1 MPLKEELDPAAIA
14 RYLPNVALID
24 VFHNPVRFKY
34 RLLGSRITE
43 LAGRNATGKWLN
55 EELYGDK
62 TEDMLWMYKTCA
74 ISREPVALREQIQF
88 ADKSWIN
95 IDVMALPM
103 SDIEGEINVILTALD
118 LSDIDA
124 EIPALG
130 TSFILNWQS
139 DQAANQNSGDTQP
152 AC

>member
-1 MPLKEELDPAAIA
+1 
-14 RYLPNVALID
+14 
-24 VFHNPVRFKY
+24 
-34 RLLGSRITE
+34 
-43 LAGRNATGKWLN
+43 
-55 EELYGDK
+55 
-62 TEDMLWMYKTCA
+62 
-74 ISREPVALREQIQF
+74 
-88 ADKSWIN
+88 
-95 IDVMALPM
+95 M